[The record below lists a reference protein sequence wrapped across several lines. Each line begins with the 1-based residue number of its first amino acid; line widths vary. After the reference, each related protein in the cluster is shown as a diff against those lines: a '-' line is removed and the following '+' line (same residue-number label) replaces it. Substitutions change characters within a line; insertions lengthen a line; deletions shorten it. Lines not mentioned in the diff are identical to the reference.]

1 MRVTTGLKR
10 PKIERVAVV
19 VNPLSGSAGPD
30 AAAEAERILAEH
42 GIQGTVRAP
51 DEQGLEACLRE
62 EMAGPNGPLVA
73 PLPGGTMNMLPK
85 ALYGELD
92 WKAALAAILTDGVE
106 KKVSGGEVEGRN
118 FYVAAILGSP
128 ALWAQ
133 AR

>member
-51 DEQGLEACLRE
+51 DEQGLEACLRAVPSPATIASRSGLSASASRAGA

-73 PLPGGTMNMLPK
+73 PLPGGTM
-85 ALYGELD
+85 
-92 WKAALAAILTDGVE
+92 
-106 KKVSGGEVEGRN
+106 
-118 FYVAAILGSP
+118 
-128 ALWAQ
+128 
-133 AR
+133 